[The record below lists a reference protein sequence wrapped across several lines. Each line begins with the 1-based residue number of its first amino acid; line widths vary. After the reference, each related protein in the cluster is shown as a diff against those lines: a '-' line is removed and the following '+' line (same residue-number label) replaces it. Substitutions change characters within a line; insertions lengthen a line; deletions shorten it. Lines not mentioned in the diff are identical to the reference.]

1 MKKNALGFLIIFISL
16 IFFTPLAF
24 SDPGDRTGFAPP
36 GYRPGAPLGRT
47 PERPPWGPPDRDRWE
62 GRPGPESFGWSHL
75 AAIEL
80 NEGQI
85 EKVQA
90 IERRMAKEEI
100 LKGAELEVT
109 RIELEEILDQEPLDL
124 KAVETHLKKAEALM
138 TGIHLASIKAGEE
151 LKAILTQPQKE
162 ALKSFQRMGPRG
174 ESFLSGQRRMP
185 PPGEQEEDGRP
196 GGKPGT
202 PRK

>member
-16 IFFTPLAF
+16 IFFAPLAF

-47 PERPPWGPPDRDRWE
+47 PERPPWGPPDGYRWE

-90 IERRMAKEEI
+90 IEQRMAKEEI

-109 RIELEEILDQEPLDL
+109 RIELQEILGKDPVDL
-124 KAVETHLKKAEALM
+124 KAVEAKLKKREALM
-138 TGIHLASIKAGEE
+138 TEIQLASIKAGEQI
-151 LKAILTQPQKE
+151 KALLTSSQKE
-162 ALKSFQRMGPRG
+162 ALKNFQRMGPRG
-174 ESFLSGQRRMP
+174 ESFLPGHRRMP
-185 PPGEQEEDGRP
+185 PPGEQEEEGRP